1 MAILVSTN
9 DERIRDEPGSSTT
22 VTAPQATVTARWS
35 RSYARALVVSDFVVV
50 ALALVAS
57 TLVGSQPYTLPLLHG
72 EAAISV
78 WAVVGLIAVILH
90 GGLSM
95 TGSRSARVVGVG
107 TQEYR
112 AILYSC
118 FLSFTSVAL
127 VAYVASLA
135 GLHFIL
141 LVGLVDDDARS
152 AADAVGVC
160 GDGSSRSVGRAG
172 CRTASCSSG
181 SEASVAQTARDLQ
194 RSPAA
199 GLHVVGACTSSGR
212 VADYIPGTDIPV
224 SGSVVEHHRGAC
236 RASMP
241 TRCSSAAANELS
253 PRTVRELS
261 WALEPGRQHL
271 IVAPSLTDIGGPR
284 LHTRPVA
291 GLPLVHVETPRYG
304 GGKLYGKRAFD
315 VLAAGLLILLLSPIL
330 LGLGPG
336 REDHEPRRGVLPA
349 GAHRPQ
355 RRDVPDAE
363 VPLDVHRRRG
373 APARPAARGARP
385 RQRRHVQD
393 EGRPAGHERRQDPA
407 TLQPRRAAA
416 AVQRLPRR
424 DVARRPAAAAG
435 PRSAAVLDSRCTGA
449 SSSSPASRDCGRSA
463 AAATSTG
470 KRLSASTC
478 STSRTGR

>member
-141 LVGLVDDDARS
+141 LVGPD
-152 AADAVGVC
+152 
-160 GDGSSRSVGRAG
+160 
-172 CRTASCSSG
+172 
-181 SEASVAQTARDLQ
+181 ASVAQTAHDLK

-212 VADYIPGTDIPV
+212 VADYIPGTDIPI
-224 SGSVVEHHRGAC
+224 SGSVSNIIEALSRVNAD
-236 RASMP
+236 
-241 TRCSSAAANELS
+241 TVLISS
-253 PRTVRELS
+253 
-261 WALEPGRQHL
+261 
-271 IVAPSLTDIGGPR
+271 
-284 LHTRPVA
+284 
-291 GLPLVHVETPRYG
+291 
-304 GGKLYGKRAFD
+304 
-315 VLAAGLLILLLSPIL
+315 
-330 LGLGPG
+330 
-336 REDHEPRRGVLPA
+336 
-349 GAHRPQ
+349 
-355 RRDVPDAE
+355 
-363 VPLDVHRRRG
+363 
-373 APARPAARGARP
+373 
-385 RQRRHVQD
+385 
-393 EGRPAGHERRQDPA
+393 
-407 TLQPRRAAA
+407 
-416 AVQRLPRR
+416 
-424 DVARRPAAAAG
+424 
-435 PRSAAVLDSRCTGA
+435 
-449 SSSSPASRDCGRSA
+449 
-463 AAATSTG
+463 
-470 KRLSASTC
+470 
-478 STSRTGR
+478 